1 MPDPTK
7 NETRNGLM
15 HSSELISEGI
25 NLMLFG
31 MGFVFVFLTLLVFVT
46 GLMSSTVNK
55 LVKPAPVV
63 ANKPAPVSAPAA
75 GNNDELIAVMTA
87 AVHKYRS
94 GK

>member
-1 MPDPTK
+1 
-7 NETRNGLM
+7 M

-31 MGFVFVFLTLLVFVT
+31 MGFVFVFLTLLVIVT
-46 GLMSSTVNK
+46 GYMSVVVNK
-55 LVKPAPVV
+55 LVKPAPEVV
-63 ANKPAPVSAPAA
+63 KHKPAPVSASAA

-87 AVHKYRS
+87 AVHKFRS